1 MLLVSWYRFV
11 TADKSSFIGSRYG
24 ALLQYDSN
32 YLIHNNITVAI
43 LFCCITTGKREW
55 SQPFFPFIRL
65 LMELLLVNWSMRTL
79 KSIRERCFPAERK
92 GNCPM
97 LTCLNTPLSSSLIC
111 SAEGSSFAPRKMG
124 KKSYSST
131 ILSFNS
137 NNIIWC
143 TGWHKDWFSSYL
155 SYWNQML
162 LDPKVLFFLI
172 FVLFSCPLIYLLGF
186 GFWVFFLHSLWW

>member
-11 TADKSSFIGSRYG
+11 TADKSSFIGSLYG

-43 LFCCITTGKREW
+43 LFFFITTGKREW
-55 SQPFFPFIRL
+55 SQPFFPFIHL
-65 LMELLLVNWSMRTL
+65 LMELLLVNWSMRAL
-79 KSIRERCFPAERK
+79 KSIRERCFPAERQ
-92 GNCPM
+92 GNCPVI
-97 LTCLNTPLSSSLIC
+97 TCLNTPLSSSLIC

-137 NNIIWC
+137 NNIIWR
-143 TGWHKDWFSSYL
+143 TGWYKGWFSSYL

-162 LDPKVLFFLI
+162 LDPKVFFFFFDICNI
-172 FVLFSCPLIYLLGF
+172 FLPTYLLAWF
-186 GFWVFFLHSLWW
+186 